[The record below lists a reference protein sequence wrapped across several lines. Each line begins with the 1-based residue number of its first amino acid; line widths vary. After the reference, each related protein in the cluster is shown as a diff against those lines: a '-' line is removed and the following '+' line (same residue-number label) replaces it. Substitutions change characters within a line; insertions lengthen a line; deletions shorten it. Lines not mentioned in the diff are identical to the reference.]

1 MGCLNEKSNKKEKPQ
16 KIYPRAMLSIN
27 FTFTHLKIKIWQNFC
42 SYFIFEIFLLFPKT
56 EKERPG
62 LKKLFINN
70 CPIAICDGV
79 LRSMFYFII
88 KQIKAHDVK

>member
-1 MGCLNEKSNKKEKPQ
+1 M
-16 KIYPRAMLSIN
+16 
-27 FTFTHLKIKIWQNFC
+27 
-42 SYFIFEIFLLFPKT
+42 FPKT

-62 LKKLFINN
+62 LKKLFIIN

-88 KQIKAHDVK
+88 KQIKALAIEDLCVCNRQKITSNNNKSTKKPHGHLFLITK